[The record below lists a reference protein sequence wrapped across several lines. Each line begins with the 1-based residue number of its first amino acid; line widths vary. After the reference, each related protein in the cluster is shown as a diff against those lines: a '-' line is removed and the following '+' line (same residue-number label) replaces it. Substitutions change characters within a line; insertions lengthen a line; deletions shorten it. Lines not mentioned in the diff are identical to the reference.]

1 LDNSCGSGSENGNT
15 SVDNVVG
22 ESNNEGFSCNYGAAT
37 VVNSMVDVQKINL
50 KEMSEKDQRGNNK
63 EVQQQNRNK
72 GKENAIEAAQS
83 PLVVIREQD
92 MDLEHEINA

>member
-1 LDNSCGSGSENGNT
+1 MRKPTKIFVQTRDGRQEQGKGKE
-15 SVDNVVG
+15 
-22 ESNNEGFSCNYGAAT
+22 
-37 VVNSMVDVQKINL
+37 VVNLEKEVINL

-63 EVQQQNRNK
+63 EVQQQNQNK

>member
-1 LDNSCGSGSENGNT
+1 MRKPTKIFVQTRDGRQEQGKGKE
-15 SVDNVVG
+15 
-22 ESNNEGFSCNYGAAT
+22 
-37 VVNSMVDVQKINL
+37 VVNLEKEVINL